1 MRKNAHHLWHV
12 FWKLTEAKCWSN
24 PVHFSL
30 LLLLQ
35 LIFVSIFR
43 PLQRMSSGS
52 FFGNG
57 SLPDDDK
64 CALYNKNKSSENYL
78 HLQVNFECNKTF
90 CLYFGMVQCS
100 FSDVGIILSRCLIW
114 KQQMS
119 KWVVIRNLMNLMLRK
134 STIVVYSK
142 YCQTRSTRY
151 VHTWLLPPSTWV
163 TSCYSQNTDL
173 HSIDFWR
180 GSTTGRKA
188 AMGEVGLWK
197 ECFALA
203 SLYSCNCL

>member
-12 FWKLTEAKCWSN
+12 FWKLTEAKCWSH

-119 KWVVIRNLMNLMLRK
+119 RRLGPEGGMRK
-134 STIVVYSK
+134 SDVVRRLKVLTIEVLILMTSK
-142 YCQTRSTRY
+142 
-151 VHTWLLPPSTWV
+151 
-163 TSCYSQNTDL
+163 L
-173 HSIDFWR
+173 HCEMTPCVF
-180 GSTTGRKA
+180 
-188 AMGEVGLWK
+188 
-197 ECFALA
+197 
-203 SLYSCNCL
+203 